1 MAIFNLN
8 SNEELKEVL
17 RNDNPPIVPNPA
29 IAERLNYHFLL
40 KSPARKV
47 HSNSFAGF
55 AAWIFSAKS
64 LALKAGLAVVFSS
77 VILFKSQ
84 LNNNTSIISADT
96 CLTKT
101 QLVDTNYVFRDTCM
115 N

>member
-1 MAIFNLN
+1 MSAFNLN
-8 SNEELKEVL
+8 SNDELKNIL
-17 RNDNPPIVPNPA
+17 RNDNPPIAPDPA

-55 AAWIFSAKS
+55 AAWIFSVKS
-64 LALKAGLAVVFSS
+64 LALKTAIAVVFSS
-77 VILFKSQ
+77 ALFFKSE
-84 LNNNTSIISADT
+84 LNNNSYIISADT
-96 CLTKT
+96 CVMKN
-101 QLVDTNYVFRDTCM
+101 QLVDTNYVFKDTCR

>member
-1 MAIFNLN
+1 MRTFNLN
-8 SNEELKEVL
+8 SNEELKNVL

-40 KSPARKV
+40 KSPVRKV
-47 HSNSFAGF
+47 HSNSFVGF

-64 LALKAGLAVVFSS
+64 LALKAGLAVVLSS

-84 LNNNTSIISADT
+84 LSNNTSIISADT

>member
-1 MAIFNLN
+1 MRTFNLN
-8 SNEELKEVL
+8 NNEELKNVL
-17 RNDNPPIVPNPA
+17 RKDNPSLTPDPA
-29 IAERLNYHFLL
+29 IAERLNYHFLI

-47 HSNSFAGF
+47 QSNSFLGF

-64 LALKAGLAVVFSS
+64 LALKTAFAVIFSG

-84 LNNNTSIISADT
+84 LNNNASFISSDT
-96 CLTKT
+96 CIMKN
-101 QLVDTNYVFRDTCM
+101 QLVDTNYIYRDTCM